1 MLVLDRNVKDMYFQS
16 QWSGEHYAAAG
27 MKQLKDVVS
36 CLFLRLQHTDIS
48 YQFDSYFVV
57 PEQATTTAVDTVQ
70 GMLGPNLYSVL
81 ILPQRALQHHS
92 HHFIMV
98 ARFL

>member
-1 MLVLDRNVKDMYFQS
+1 MLVLDPNVKDMYFQS
-16 QWSGEHYAAAG
+16 QWSGEHYAAS
-27 MKQLKDVVS
+27 MKQLKDAIS
-36 CLFLRLQHTDIS
+36 CLFLHLQHTDIS

-81 ILPQRALQHHS
+81 ILPQMALQRRS

-98 ARFL
+98 AHFL

>member
-1 MLVLDRNVKDMYFQS
+1 MLVLDPNVKDMYFQS
-16 QWSGEHYAAAG
+16 QWSGERYAAG
-27 MKQLKDVVS
+27 MRQLENVVS
-36 CLFLRLQHTDIS
+36 CSFSRLQHTDIS

-81 ILPQRALQHHS
+81 TPPQMALRRRS
-92 HHFIMV
+92 HHFTMV